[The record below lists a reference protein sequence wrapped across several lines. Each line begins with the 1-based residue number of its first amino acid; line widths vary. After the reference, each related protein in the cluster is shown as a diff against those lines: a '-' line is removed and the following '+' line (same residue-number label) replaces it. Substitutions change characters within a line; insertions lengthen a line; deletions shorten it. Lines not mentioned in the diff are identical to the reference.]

1 MTMRT
6 LGALLL
12 LVGIVGFF
20 YCSSHLSGLESI
32 PEGTSLGNYLQY
44 DAGKFELGRYLALIA
59 GFIGI
64 LLSLFPK
71 GR

>member
-1 MTMRT
+1 MRT

-44 DAGKFELGRYLALIA
+44 DAGKFELGRYLALIV